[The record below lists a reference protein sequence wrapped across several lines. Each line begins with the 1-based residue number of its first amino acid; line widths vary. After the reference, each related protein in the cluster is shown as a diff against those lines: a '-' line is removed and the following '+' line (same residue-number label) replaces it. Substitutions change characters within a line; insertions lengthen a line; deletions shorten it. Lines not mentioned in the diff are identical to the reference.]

1 MRQKISRWSLRA
13 VLVSLAP
20 SFLLFVP
27 SSILTDGAPVG
38 LTTDILHTPQA
49 TGVHVL
55 RRNDLTTEAATD
67 PKSVLYLSIPRN
79 FAQSA
84 ATCMELHEELALEE
98 VSFLKDILYGT
109 EQFTRQG
116 APDQVWIGVGCQIYD
131 LRTHTVGRTDC
142 QASLP
147 AVCTNKTPASIQ
159 VTGAPAG
166 TMIGTRDSNS
176 FRFLGIPYAQ
186 PPVGTLRFRPP
197 EPAAPFTF
205 AHDARQF
212 GAVYIHGGGF
222 KQFGGSAIFFEPSNL
237 VSRGRVVV
245 VTFNYRLGL
254 LGLLENE
261 PAIPRSTLPGN
272 LFLRDQILALQWV
285 QANIAAFGGDPG
297 QVTLMGESAGA
308 ISIRALLV
316 IPQAFGL
323 YRNVILQ
330 SDVVGTPFHE
340 SSITSGIMGATA
352 MEILK
357 CTDLPCLQALPVEAI
372 VKAQDQVI
380 EHYNE
385 VYVRRALLLPFMPTI
400 DHDLIKGD
408 FYTLA
413 QAGLVNPT
421 AHILWGSTRDDNGI
435 VVPKL
440 PVALAE
446 YHATMLAYYRDN
458 RVAVLENS
466 PYFQL
471 DPNDPDTVRATIAK
485 SATDLFFYCPR
496 FLLAEA
502 LPLEQQQG
510 LYTYRF
516 NRGRHLTA
524 TPGEFCLGNG
534 RVCHFDDVVVVFG
547 NAMSIP
553 GLGQSEDDARF
564 ARQVVDRFVAFART
578 GNPNPVAV
586 VGKGGLE
593 AENADVTSV
602 QWVPFRAAD
611 RPVLELALV
620 SEMSYNADKEEC
632 KWIEAQ
638 NVIGFMSDY
647 KTQ

>member
-1 MRQKISRWSLRA
+1 
-13 VLVSLAP
+13 
-20 SFLLFVP
+20 
-27 SSILTDGAPVG
+27 
-38 LTTDILHTPQA
+38 
-49 TGVHVL
+49 
-55 RRNDLTTEAATD
+55 
-67 PKSVLYLSIPRN
+67 
-79 FAQSA
+79 
-84 ATCMELHEELALEE
+84 MELHE
-98 VSFLKDILYGT
+98 
-109 EQFTRQG
+109 
-116 APDQVWIGVGCQIYD
+116 GCQTYD

-142 QASLP
+142 QAFLP
-147 AVCTNKTPASIQ
+147 AVCTNKAPASIQ

-186 PPVGTLRFRPP
+186 PPVGALRFRPP
-197 EPAAPFTF
+197 EPAAPFTI
-205 AHDARQF
+205 AHDARRF
-212 GAVYIHGGGF
+212 GAVCPQETGTDARVNRAPESEDCLFLNVFTPSVKDVDGTSKLPVIVYIHGGGF
-222 KQFGGSAIFFEPSNL
+222 KQYGGSTLFFEPGNL

-261 PAIPRSTLPGN
+261 LAIPRSTLPGN

-323 YRNVILQ
+323 YRNVISQ

-340 SSITSGIMGATA
+340 SSITSGIMGVTA
-352 MEILK
+352 MEILT
-357 CTDLPCLQALPVEAI
+357 CTDLPCLQALPVEVI

-400 DHDLIKGD
+400 DHDLIRGD

-413 QAGLVNPT
+413 QAGLVNPA
-421 AHILWGSTRDDNGI
+421 AHILWGTTRDDNGI

-458 RVAVLENS
+458 RVALLENS
-466 PYFQL
+466 RYFQL

-485 SATDLFFYCPR
+485 AATDLFFYCPR
-496 FLLAEA
+496 FLLAET

-578 GNPNPVAV
+578 GDPNPIVVA
-586 VGKGGLE
+586 GRGGLE

-611 RPVLELALV
+611 RPLLELALV
-620 SEMSYNADKEEC
+620 SEMSYNADTEEC
-632 KWIEAQ
+632 KWVEAQ